1 MFPCIFKRYK
11 IANFVNENSIS
22 KGAFIVYYLLI
33 IFSCLTFSFFYIYD
47 F

>member
-33 IFSCLTFSFFYIYD
+33 IFFLSNFFFFLYL
-47 F
+47 